1 MKEALQEIIHFAF
14 QQLDYHRLE
23 ADIVTLNTDSMQL
36 AKSLQMKEKGIKEES
51 YL

>member
-36 AKSLQMKEKGIKEES
+36 AKSLQMKEEGIKEES